1 MKRTLCSALACLML
15 LPTSAL
21 AVQATP
27 SHQPIVRNG
36 QEVSLAGYEI
46 DGYTY
51 FKLRDVAAILNGT
64 ENQFSVDYDG
74 TGISLATGQPYTR
87 VQGDLAPIP
96 DGTTARTE
104 PRALPFSRKSGL
116 NLTTPQAK
124 TSRWAIPTQSW
135 SWKAG

>member
-27 SHQPIVRNG
+27 NHQPIVRNG

-64 ENQFSVDYDG
+64 ESQFSVDYDG
-74 TGISLATGQPYTR
+74 TGISLTTGQPYTR
-87 VQGDLAPIP
+87 VQNDLAPIP
-96 DGTTARTE
+96 DGTVAETALIS
-104 PRALPFSRKSGL
+104 LP
-116 NLTTPQAK
+116 LTVNG
-124 TSRWAIPTQSW
+124 QSVTLT
-135 SWKAG
+135 ACEVGGFN

>member
-27 SHQPIVRNG
+27 NHQLIVRNG

-64 ENQFSVDYDG
+64 E
-74 TGISLATGQPYTR
+74 ISFRSTTMARAFPSRPVSPTPAYR
-87 VQGDLAPIP
+87 AIWPP
-96 DGTTARTE
+96 SRTARSQ
-104 PRALPFSRKSGL
+104 RLR
-116 NLTTPQAK
+116 
-124 TSRWAIPTQSW
+124 
-135 SWKAG
+135 